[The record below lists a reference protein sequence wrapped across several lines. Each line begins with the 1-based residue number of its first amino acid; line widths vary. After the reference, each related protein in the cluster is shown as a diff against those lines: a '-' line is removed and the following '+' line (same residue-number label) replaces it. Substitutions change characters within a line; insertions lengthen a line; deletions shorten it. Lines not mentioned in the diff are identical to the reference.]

1 MKIISVSSLFPPY
14 AFGGAELSAASQA
27 GWLAAQGHEVFV
39 LGASV
44 AHQPEGSEGWHGVSV
59 VRRNFPRPYPVH
71 EFPNAPQWKKPLWH
85 LQDSLDPR
93 NTEIVGRVLDEIKPD
108 AALVHYVPGIG
119 YNALDAISSREIPTV
134 YYLHDLG
141 LACTR
146 MSMFRGGKDCGS
158 QCLNCRV
165 TSAHRVRRLAHFD
178 RIGFC
183 SPSRA
188 NLERLQQ
195 LLPIGRYP
203 SIVIPNANHYPA
215 ASALPTEFSGELRV
229 LYVGRLHAQKGVE
242 VALEAVAALSA
253 SHAIRMR
260 VVGGGP
266 LEAPLRERYEAEPW
280 CSFSGHVSAE
290 EVSNEMVDADV
301 LVVPSVWMEN
311 APGVAI
317 QALGLGLP
325 VIGSS
330 IGGIPELVEDGA
342 TGLLVEP
349 GNRLAWIAAIK
360 RLLDEPELLGRWRE
374 RARAQSSGYEQGA
387 LGRRHLAF
395 MEQVMQTRLHAHDAA

>member
-1 MKIISVSSLFPPY
+1 MKILSVSSLFPPH
-14 AFGGAELSAASQA
+14 AFGGAELSAASQSE
-27 GWLAAQGHEVFV
+27 WLVGQGHEVFV

-44 AHQPEGSEGWHGVSV
+44 AGQGDVSEEWRGVSV

-71 EFPNAPQWKKPLWH
+71 EFPNSPQWKKPLWH

-93 NTEIVGRVLDEIKPD
+93 NPGIVGKVLDDIQPD

-119 YNALDAISSREIPTV
+119 YNALEALSSRDIPTV

-146 MSMFRGGKDCGS
+146 MSMFRGGHDCGS
-158 QCLNCRV
+158 QCLNCKV
-165 TSAHRVRRLAHFD
+165 SSAYRLRRIAEFG
-178 RIGFC
+178 RIGFV

-188 NLERLQQ
+188 NLNRLQQ
-195 LLPIGRYP
+195 LLPLGQYP
-203 SIVIPNANHYPA
+203 STVIPNANRYPA
-215 ASALPTEFSGELRV
+215 ATVAPVAPGGVLRV

-242 VALEAVAALSA
+242 VALEAVAALVA
-253 SHAIRMR
+253 AGRPIRMR

-266 LEAPLRERYEAEPW
+266 TEPALRERYEALPW
-280 CSFSGHVSAE
+280 CSFAGHVSAE

-301 LVVPSVWMEN
+301 LVVPSVWLEN

-330 IGGIPELVEDGA
+330 IGGIPELVDEGR

-349 GNRLAWIAAIK
+349 GNVGAWTAALQRLF
-360 RLLDEPELLGRWRE
+360 DEPELLGSWRE
-374 RARAQSSGYEQGA
+374 RARARAPEYEQGA

-395 MEQVMQTRLHAHDAA
+395 MELVMQSRRDAHAA